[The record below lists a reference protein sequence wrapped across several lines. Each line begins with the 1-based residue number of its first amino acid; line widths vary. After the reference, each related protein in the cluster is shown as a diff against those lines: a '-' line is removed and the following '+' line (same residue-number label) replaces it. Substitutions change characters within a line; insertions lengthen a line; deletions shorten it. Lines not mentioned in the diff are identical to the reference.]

1 MDLQVHGSGTQDSWV
16 QLAICIGQS
25 DRDVTAVRLQ
35 TDQGTLWIASAYLGH
50 DQLGPLPGEKLRR
63 LVADA
68 ERQKIC
74 LIIGCDANAHHTV
87 WGSTDINDRGES
99 LFDFILSTNLIVSN
113 TGNEP
118 TFVTRNRQ
126 EVLDITLV
134 SDSIHQRILNWKVS
148 EEHSFSDHRYI
159 QFSLNDV
166 TTKQLAFR
174 NYRKTNWQKYRETL
188 TSLLKPELLSY
199 PSNTIDLDNKVNDLT
214 SALNLSM
221 NNSCPLIQ
229 MYSGANGDGYE
240 LSLEPDNLNIP
251 PDSIGQHFE
260 ILRIKGFRT
269 IFNIAIK
276 ILLR

>member
-1 MDLQVHGSGTQDSWV
+1 MV
-16 QLAICIGQS
+16 QGLRTPGYNLLYALDKGEPRSCILARSNTNVYLLPNYI
-25 DRDVTAVRLQ
+25 DRNVTAVRLQ
-35 TDQGTLWIASAYLGH
+35 TDQGTIWIASAY
-50 DQLGPLPGEKLRR
+50 LGPLPGEKLRR

-74 LIIGCDANAHHTV
+74 LIIGCDANAYHTV
-87 WGSTDINDRGES
+87 WGSTDMNDR
-99 LFDFILSTNLIVSN
+99 VSN

-126 EVLDITLV
+126 EVLDNTLV

-159 QFSLNDV
+159 QFSLNDL

-174 NYRKTNWQKYRETL
+174 NYRETNWQKYRETL
-188 TSLLKPELLSY
+188 KSLLKPEFLSY

-229 MYSGANGDGYE
+229 QKKMDYTRY
-240 LSLEPDNLNIP
+240 
-251 PDSIGQHFE
+251 
-260 ILRIKGFRT
+260 IL
-269 IFNIAIK
+269 
-276 ILLR
+276 